1 MGWNLGDRMVRGYRF
16 YAIWVCPMGCNAWG
30 IQVLCS
36 KNEMAPH
43 FSNRTEHLNTSDITS
58 HGTGSFCVKPITPGH
73 AIPKI
78 STRLTMFWES
88 TWKTKF
94 VKTIHR
100 QESTSSEKKSD
111 GFHKKCSIELWT
123 ILTFELLLCYV
134 YVCIVFIFFHRRGFS
149 WL

>member
-1 MGWNLGDRMVRGYRF
+1 
-16 YAIWVCPMGCNAWG
+16 
-30 IQVLCS
+30 
-36 KNEMAPH
+36 MAPH

-58 HGTGSFCVKPITPGH
+58 HGTDSFGVKPITPGH
-73 AIPKI
+73 AIPNI

-100 QESTSSEKKSD
+100 QESTSLEKKSD

-123 ILTFELLLCYV
+123 IFTLELLLCYV
-134 YVCIVFIFFHRRGFS
+134 CVLCLFFSTVEASLDCNKTMNVTPEIKPAMLRWGNHWGKCCKIIRNFFR
-149 WL
+149 LKNI